1 MNSIHLVKGVADCQR
16 KTFTFQKFL
25 AEGCSIH
32 PQKSRQESELTFK
45 ISALIAMDQIKEE
58 IKTEFP
64 DKAEAVAKD
73 QSACLWEGK
82 IRLQNQMG
90 EKSEDILAPIYIL
103 HKDDSKNGCRLF
115 DWTSGKVTK
124 IHFPLKLQLQY

>member
-1 MNSIHLVKGVADCQR
+1 MNSIHLEIGVVDCQN

-25 AEGCSIH
+25 AEACSIYPH
-32 PQKSRQESELTFK
+32 KSSQESELTFE
-45 ISALIAMDQIKEE
+45 INALFIIMDQIKEE

-90 EKSEDILAPIYIL
+90 EKSEDILVPIYIL

-124 IHFPLKLQLQY
+124 IGVGIYF

>member
-1 MNSIHLVKGVADCQR
+1 
-16 KTFTFQKFL
+16 
-25 AEGCSIH
+25 
-32 PQKSRQESELTFK
+32 
-45 ISALIAMDQIKEE
+45 MDQIKEE

-115 DWTSGKVTK
+115 DWTSGKVMI
-124 IHFPLKLQLQY
+124 IHFHLELQLQVSGFSMVEAIKYPMNVLGGKSKPKLKNLKSFIKVFCQTKTKRFWEKFDDLF